1 MFRTQIEI
9 FTPRSFGRI
18 PRHPEDGYM
27 AEDVTESIIHQISE
41 EKLIKR
47 VQISD
52 YIPNT
57 VLEKLNRYLY
67 YVLIFLFVYMEGL
80 TKNLDMEMISMVGI
94 WISCDLFLMYK
105 IS

>member
-57 VLEKLNRYLY
+57 VLEKLNR
-67 YVLIFLFVYMEGL
+67 LFILRPDISFRVYGGAD
-80 TKNLDMEMISMVGI
+80 KKI
-94 WISCDLFLMYK
+94 WIWR
-105 IS
+105 

>member
-57 VLEKLNRYLY
+57 VLEKLNR
-67 YVLIFLFVYMEGL
+67 LFILRPDISFRVYGGAD
-80 TKNLDMEMISMVGI
+80 KKFGYGD
-94 WISCDLFLMYK
+94 DFK
-105 IS
+105 ISIYNRLLLNIL

>member
-41 EKLIKR
+41 EKTYQESSNKR
-47 VQISD
+47 
-52 YIPNT
+52 
-57 VLEKLNRYLY
+57 LY
-67 YVLIFLFVYMEGL
+67 
-80 TKNLDMEMISMVGI
+80 S
-94 WISCDLFLMYK
+94 
-105 IS
+105 

>member
-41 EKLIKR
+41 EKLIPAAAR
-47 VQISD
+47 R
-52 YIPNT
+52 PGMPREP
-57 VLEKLNRYLY
+57 LRP
-67 YVLIFLFVYMEGL
+67 
-80 TKNLDMEMISMVGI
+80 
-94 WISCDLFLMYK
+94 
-105 IS
+105 

>member
-57 VLEKLNRYLY
+57 VLEKLYP
-67 YVLIFLFVYMEGL
+67 YVMAIPARSFFLVSFPPAA
-80 TKNLDMEMISMVGI
+80 N
-94 WISCDLFLMYK
+94 
-105 IS
+105 

>member
-1 MFRTQIEI
+1 MRLNLPRKGRLATKHYPRSKDMFRTQIEI

-57 VLEKLNRYLY
+57 VLEKLNR
-67 YVLIFLFVYMEGL
+67 LF
-80 TKNLDMEMISMVGI
+80 T
-94 WISCDLFLMYK
+94 
-105 IS
+105 

>member
-57 VLEKLNRYLY
+57 VLEKIESLYLY
-67 YVLIFLFVYMEGL
+67 YVLIFLFVYMEG
-80 TKNLDMEMISMVGI
+80 
-94 WISCDLFLMYK
+94 
-105 IS
+105 

>member
-57 VLEKLNRYLY
+57 VLEKLNR
-67 YVLIFLFVYMEGL
+67 LFIL
-80 TKNLDMEMISMVGI
+80 RPDISFRHKLFEEILVGI
-94 WISCDLFLMYK
+94 IHGNQASFFFPK
-105 IS
+105 ILNIRKF